1 MSEEIENKEISI
13 SEKMGIIWKD
23 KLSAA
28 EWLDK
33 QPELIRSQYEAWIE
47 LMPQCMNQG
56 RLSDK
61 KIRMLP
67 VNEFLSLV
75 NDFLNKFG
83 LASKHSFFKR

>member
-1 MSEEIENKEISI
+1 MPEEIEKKEISI
-13 SEKMGIIWKD
+13 SEQMGIVWKD

-28 EWLDK
+28 EWLEK
-33 QPELIRSQYEAWIE
+33 QPELIRSQYDAWIE
-47 LMPQCMNQG
+47 LMPQCMNDG

-75 NDFLNKFG
+75 KDFLKKFG
-83 LASKHSFFKR
+83 LASNYNFFSR